1 MKNLAKKKEDIST
14 VLKILDQVED
24 LSELITGIILR
35 KKLRTRGLFKAI
47 TMIDDIVD
55 CAKELD
61 QFIPEMKDLDKDE
74 AAVIGSR
81 MLTIVRGVQDI
92 IKDHRKEGEK

>member
-1 MKNLAKKKEDIST
+1 MKKLAKKKEDIST

-24 LSELITGIILR
+24 LSELITECVVR
-35 KKLRTRGLFKAI
+35 KKVGIRGLFKAVR
-47 TMIDDIVD
+47 MIDDIVD

-92 IKDHRKEGEK
+92 ILEHRKEGE